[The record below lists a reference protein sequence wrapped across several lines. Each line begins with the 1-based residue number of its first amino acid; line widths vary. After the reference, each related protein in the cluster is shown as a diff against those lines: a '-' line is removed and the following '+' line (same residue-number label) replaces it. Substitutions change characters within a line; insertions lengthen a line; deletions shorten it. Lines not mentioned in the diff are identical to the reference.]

1 MTQNDKAADVV
12 DLHVIFNGLPL
23 KAKPSFHSIV
33 VPAHQVQVAFE
44 FLQNLLDNAKYG
56 NKTIL
61 PELRVIDSGIFRGF
75 VIVNPRWSGFKEP
88 EYYQAAKSVYLADN
102 PDAELPDSELTEV
115 EIESSP
121 GDFDLRGFEIARS
134 EFFDFAKR
142 PVVTFENKKMKFSA
156 ECVHRF
162 GERNSIEIL
171 INPITRKIAIR
182 PTEKTNRNAV
192 VFSTLSNKVYHPRL
206 IPTAAW
212 PPPETRCRIRR
223 CGILLRRFRHSC
235 SSADRA
241 GGLHA

>member
-1 MTQNDKAADVV
+1 M
-12 DLHVIFNGLPL
+12 
-23 KAKPSFHSIV
+23 
-33 VPAHQVQVAFE
+33 
-44 FLQNLLDNAKYG
+44 
-56 NKTIL
+56 
-61 PELRVIDSGIFRGF
+61 
-75 VIVNPRWSGFKEP
+75 
-88 EYYQAAKSVYLADN
+88 YLADN

-142 PVVTFENKKMKFSA
+142 PIVTFENKKMKFSA

-206 IPTAAW
+206 IPTAAFSDTLFSLFGW
-212 PPPETRCRIRR
+212 NKDYKYRII
-223 CGILLRRFRHSC
+223 GSIIDEFLNNDV
-235 SSADRA
+235 ATEW
-241 GGLHA
+241 LHNIIEA